1 MYETQTNSNHTDHG
15 APDQLGSGSGAPPR
29 ERRRATKPE
38 YVTLLENAHTRR
50 LIASQ
55 LGIRV
60 EHLTLGSDDSSEGQ
74 RQADSD
80 LAELLE
86 EFIRALR
93 AV

>member
-1 MYETQTNSNHTDHG
+1 MTQATDNRYTDHG
-15 APDQLGSGSGAPPR
+15 APDQLGSGSGAPSR
-29 ERRRATKPE
+29 ERSRRAKPE